1 MHRRAVLTAIAM
13 GLVAAPTPLGAQPP
27 PRPPRVG
34 YLFSSTASAGRHL
47 WEACRTGLRELGY
60 VDGRSIRLEA
70 RWADGHHERLREL
83 AAELVRLKV
92 DVLVAAATPASLA
105 AQAAT
110 GSIPIVF
117 VAVADPVGV
126 RLVVTLARPGGNVTG
141 LSLLTPELSA
151 KRLQLLRDVR
161 PQLQRVAVLS
171 NPDNLSHVVFLKQTR
186 DAART
191 IGLQVDPVL
200 EARNPDDIERAFRAL
215 PEGTGGLIVFDDP
228 AIWSHRTLIVALAG
242 QQRLPVVYGYRDF
255 VDEGGLMSYGPN
267 RIDLYRRTAI
277 YVDRI
282 LKGAKPADLPVEQ
295 PTKFELVV
303 NVKAAKALG
312 LTIPPAVLLQ
322 ADEVAQ

>member
-1 MHRRAVLTAIAM
+1 MHRRAVLTTIAI

-27 PRPPRVG
+27 RRPPRVG

-60 VDGRSIRLEA
+60 VDGRSIRLEP

-126 RLVVTLARPGGNVTG
+126 RLVVTLARPGANVTG

-161 PQLQRVAVLS
+161 PQLQRVAVLR

-200 EARNPDDIERAFRAL
+200 EARAPDDIERAFRAL
-215 PEGTGGLIVFDDP
+215 PEGTGG
-228 AIWSHRTLIVALAG
+228 G
-242 QQRLPVVYGYRDF
+242 
-255 VDEGGLMSYGPN
+255 
-267 RIDLYRRTAI
+267 
-277 YVDRI
+277 
-282 LKGAKPADLPVEQ
+282 
-295 PTKFELVV
+295 
-303 NVKAAKALG
+303 
-312 LTIPPAVLLQ
+312 
-322 ADEVAQ
+322 